1 MSRRLGPYAP
11 LSATYASDDAI
22 IEAGE
27 AAELLYCRAL
37 AFCSTSNSDGYIT
50 DAQLMRYVA
59 VGMKDGPKR
68 AAKLV
73 SVGAWERVDGGY
85 IVRSWLKW
93 NKSSD
98 ELGQQRK
105 KDRERKADRN
115 PEPIPPDFQPD
126 SRRIPDGQPP
136 DSGHDSERIPP
147 SRPRAR
153 TGDAQPQGTG
163 HFTTHHSTALD
174 STDSGTSVPP
184 ESLTV
189 NQRSKRLTDTYA
201 AIEPM
206 CKWPAVNGIVVLA
219 IKTQKWTDQEIHD
232 ALLRLAKESRS
243 VTVDSLR
250 TELVGFTPRRRDPT
264 QPTPRNAQNLALVQ
278 HFADLEA
285 QQQPNRG
292 EIA

>member
-27 AAELLYCRAL
+27 AAELLYCRGL
-37 AFCSTSNSDGYIT
+37 AFCSTSNSDGYVT
-50 DAQLMRYVA
+50 DAQLIRYVA
-59 VGMKDGPKR
+59 VGMKDAKKR
-68 AAKLV
+68 ASRLV
-73 SVGAWERVDGGY
+73 EVGAWERVDGGY

-98 ELGQQRK
+98 ELGQHRK

-115 PEPIPPDFQPD
+115 PEPIPSDVQTD
-126 SRRIPDGQPP
+126 SARIPDGKPP
-136 DSGHDSERIPP
+136 DSSTDSARIPP

-163 HFTTHHSTALD
+163 HFTPPHGTALD

-189 NQRSKRLTDTYA
+189 NQRSKRLTDTYHDA
-201 AIEPM
+201 EPM
-206 CKWPAVNGIVVLA
+206 SKWPAVNGIVKQA
-219 IKTQKWTDQEIHD
+219 IEATRWSDDEIRD

-250 TELVGFTPRRRDPT
+250 TELVGFTPQNRAEQRT
-264 QPTPRNAQNLALVQ
+264 QQSLRLVDQARALDQ
-278 HFADLEA
+278 A
-285 QQQPNRG
+285 QQRG
-292 EIA
+292 IS